1 VKGYSGPPMSL
12 GKRRCGQGA
21 TDRLVSRLPSQVEP
35 DPAEMAER
43 HRAET
48 SVPDWHKRL
57 VCSGCGGRNVDMVAR
72 DEAAVRF
79 DGINPARYPEC
90 PAAPVYDHQP
100 TILVTLETAVTALAR
115 IGYMPVVR
123 LSTTVSPPGV
133 VIVSDPVVLT
143 NDNQWVAVGKVPV
156 DVPSAKARFG
166 ALEAEAILFP
176 QPVTTGGY
184 RAACCQYVPS
194 L

>member
-1 VKGYSGPPMSL
+1 MS
-12 GKRRCGQGA
+12 RC
-21 TDRLVSRLPSQVEP
+21 P
-35 DPAEMAER
+35 
-43 HRAET
+43 
-48 SVPDWHKRL
+48 
-57 VCSGCGGRNVDMVAR
+57 
-72 DEAAVRF
+72 F
-79 DGINPARYPEC
+79 
-90 PAAPVYDHQP
+90 YDHQP

-166 ALEAEAILFP
+166 ALEAEAIRFP
-176 QPVTTGGY
+176 QTVTTGAY
-184 RAACCQYVPS
+184 RTAQCCQYV
-194 L
+194 LLL